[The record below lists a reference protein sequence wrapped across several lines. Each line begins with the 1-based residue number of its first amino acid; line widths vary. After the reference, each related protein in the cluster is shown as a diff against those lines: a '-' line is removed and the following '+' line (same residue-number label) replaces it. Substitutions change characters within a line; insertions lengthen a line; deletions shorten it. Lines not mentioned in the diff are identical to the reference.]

1 MNFRSYIKYTKYVIR
16 ESQYFF
22 SNENALFFTLN
33 LFFYLTLKIVKFLK
47 FIEKKISKFL
57 QNHWPTLKLK
67 NFYQQYF
74 FL

>member
-47 FIEKKISKFL
+47 FIEKKSV
-57 QNHWPTLKLK
+57 
-67 NFYQQYF
+67 NFYKTIGQH
-74 FL
+74 